1 MGTLGAI
8 GTEPWRQR
16 CQQRDAKGNEGGEE
30 WGGGIPLPSRLG
42 DMGKHQKLP
51 QHGPGQSP
59 GQNGISKIWMPKK
72 PSGSTYFTKFSAI
85 ILQLLLEVWAWRAHG
100 KKRLGM
106 LCHICSPQTRLW
118 LHRTTKKI
126 HCIYLTKFVT
136 LTLNYLLLAKPLT
149 IAHHTEINKGT
160 FWNKTDLFTD
170 FLIDFSEV
178 IIDSLSTFC
187 VG

>member
-106 LCHICSPQTRLW
+106 LCPHM
-118 LHRTTKKI
+118 
-126 HCIYLTKFVT
+126 LTANKT
-136 LTLNYLLLAKPLT
+136 LTTQNYKEKY
-149 IAHHTEINKGT
+149 IVFI
-160 FWNKTDLFTD
+160 
-170 FLIDFSEV
+170 SQ
-178 IIDSLSTFC
+178 SL
-187 VG
+187 